1 MRARPGEVSE
11 RCALVG
17 MWGVAP
23 HPRVNEQPHRVRM
36 VGEGD
41 LPIPIEPPI
50 DRRLLRH
57 AHTRIGARQLER
69 STIQKS
75 DNILRPT

>member
-1 MRARPGEVSE
+1 MGRAEEADAHAP
-11 RCALVG
+11 LVG

-23 HPRVNEQPHRVRM
+23 HPQVNERPSGRNGWRGGLTHTQIAAV
-36 VGEGD
+36 
-41 LPIPIEPPI
+41 

-57 AHTRIGARQLER
+57 AHTYRGARQLER